1 MTSQQLAK
9 KLIAPFFDC
18 PVSPD
23 DITKVV
29 VPIENLWQLQD
40 NIELFLLR
48 KFEEGRHVGRDHDEK
63 K

>member
-1 MTSQQLAK
+1 MTSKELAL
-9 KLIAPFFDC
+9 KLVAPFLNRCAFK
-18 PVSPD
+18 PGIYV
-23 DITKVV
+23 TA
-29 VPIENLWQLQD
+29 EELFQLKD